1 MSFNWAGDYALAEVY
16 PCLAVLDVDIGCKV
30 ADKWSDGGWRWN
42 WRRQVEGGVSAG
54 QVVEL
59 GIKLTEERCVEGLDF
74 WYWQIDPD
82 GKFTVAGTRNW
93 IDEKVLPSAMCS
105 TKWCSWVPKKVNIFV
120 WRVLWK
126 RLPTQ
131 LALKARGIGVE
142 SVLCPTCSDEEET
155 VNHVISSCS
164 VASSIWDLVTRWL
177 QVTRNLGTGSDSLF
191 QWLEGE
197 RMTVDKKKLLEAIV
211 WSTMWV
217 LWRFRNDKV
226 HEANLMRKDT
236 LFDFIQDVSF
246 CWFNS
251 RQKKLRISWVDWLQ
265 NPFYFM

>member
-1 MSFNWAGDYALAEVY
+1 MDWGRSVAGI
-16 PCLAVLDVDIGCKV
+16 AVIKKLLTLFTRNKETCIG
-30 ADKWSDGGWRWN
+30 
-42 WRRQVEGGVSAG
+42 
-54 QVVEL
+54 
-59 GIKLTEERCVEGLDF
+59 KLSEERCVEGLDF

-126 RLPTQ
+126 RLPTRV
-131 LALKARGIGVE
+131 ALKARGIGVE

-191 QWLEGE
+191 QWLDGE
-197 RMTVDKKKLLEAIV
+197 RMTVDKK
-211 WSTMWV
+211 
-217 LWRFRNDKV
+217 
-226 HEANLMRKDT
+226 
-236 LFDFIQDVSF
+236 
-246 CWFNS
+246 NS
-251 RQKKLRISWVDWLQ
+251 RRSCGRQCGCYGDFVMTRCMKLI
-265 NPFYFM
+265 